1 MPNYKVTI
9 TEEIVWEFDIPNSR
23 SPEEA
28 ETIAEGVLEDIH
40 EDIKD
45 RESWVLVG
53 HEQTDV
59 SVERTD
65 DEDVTTDT
73 Q

>member
-9 TEEIVWEFDIPNSR
+9 TEEVVWEFDIPNSR

-28 ETIAEGVLEDIH
+28 ETIAEGVLADIH
-40 EDIKD
+40 ADIKE

-53 HEQTDV
+53 NETT
-59 SVERTD
+59 SVETVRTD
-65 DEDVTTDT
+65 DECVSEG
-73 Q
+73 